1 MVTIKSKDYYC
12 KEQFRNPKLEFVRSN
27 YENFGRCPFC
37 GGDLVAVSSYVFRNK
52 DTGELQSYT
61 VQALY
66 GVCESCGAI

>member
-27 YENFGRCPFC
+27 YENC